1 VVPDAWENVAF
12 GTTGGAAL
20 IGANPFSSE
29 AGIASILLETE
40 PGGAPVSVHA
50 LAVVTV
56 GGSVRI
62 LDASLALE
70 GRAPRHEVRSA
81 TGGAELL
88 VDGRVVASLALDA
101 PKSRIPANAPPDRR
115 EPFHR

>member
-1 VVPDAWENVAF
+1 VPNAWENVAF
-12 GTTGGAAL
+12 GATGGAAL
-20 IGANPFSSE
+20 IGANPFSSD
-29 AGIASILLETE
+29 AGIASVLVQTE
-40 PGGAPVSVHA
+40 SGGAPISVHA
-50 LAVVTV
+50 LAVVSV
-56 GGSVRI
+56 GGSARI

-70 GRAPRHEVRSA
+70 GQAPRHEVRDI

-88 VDGRVVASLALDA
+88 VHGRVVASLALDA